1 VEGWASV
8 KSAAEYA
15 GISERTMRDWLGEG
29 LRHSRMPSGMIRIKY
44 QDIDDYIE
52 KFSVDEHKVDRI
64 VDEVFAKVLQ

>member
-1 VEGWASV
+1 MEGWTGV
-8 KSAAEYA
+8 KSAAKYA
-15 GISERTMRDWLGEG
+15 GVSERTMRDWLGEG

-52 KFSVDEHKVDRI
+52 KFAVDEHKVNRI